1 MDNNIMTDKDIN
13 RLAELLFEKIMERQ
27 DKFDNNVQEEVERIL
42 EQGFIQDHGLTNEEF
57 FIGELARLQTILML
71 YEDKEEFEKAA
82 LILNKIKKIERKL
95 NLTDD

>member
-27 DKFDNNVQEEVERIL
+27 HKFDNNVQEEVERML
-42 EQGFIQDHGLTNEEF
+42 EKGFIQDHGLTNEEF

-71 YEDKEEFEKAA
+71 YEDIEEFEKAA
-82 LILNKIKKIERKL
+82 LRLNKINIKQ
-95 NLTDD
+95 

>member
-27 DKFDNNVQEEVERIL
+27 DKFDNNVQEEVERML

>member
-27 DKFDNNVQEEVERIL
+27 DKFDNNVQEEVERML

-95 NLTDD
+95 NLTDE

>member
-1 MDNNIMTDKDIN
+1 MDNNNMNDDAIN
-13 RLAELLFEKIMERQ
+13 RLAEILFEKIMERQ
-27 DKFDNNVQEEVERIL
+27 DKFDNEYHEQVERMM
-42 EQGFIQDHGLTNEEF
+42 EQGFMQDHGLTNEEF

-95 NLTDD
+95 NLE

>member
-27 DKFDNNVQEEVERIL
+27 DKFDNNVQEEVERML

-71 YEDKEEFEKAA
+71 YEDKEEFEDLGMSAD
-82 LILNKIKKIERKL
+82 IKRMFG
-95 NLTDD
+95 

>member
-1 MDNNIMTDKDIN
+1 MDNNNMNDDAIN
-13 RLAELLFEKIMERQ
+13 KLAEILFEKIMERQ
-27 DKFDNNVQEEVERIL
+27 DKFDNEYHEQVERMM
-42 EQGFIQDHGLTNEEF
+42 EQGFMQDHGLTNEEF

-95 NLTDD
+95 NLE

>member
-27 DKFDNNVQEEVERIL
+27 DKFDNNVQEEVERML
-42 EQGFIQDHGLTNEEF
+42 EKGFIQDHGLTNEEF